1 MVDIPPLTGM
11 NQHSRLKPEA
21 ARATRRKQIDPPMNA
36 TAFSGAA
43 APLAAAL
50 RPRLSRNAVIALAV
64 VMLHVGFIWALQ
76 SGLLMRTAE
85 LIVPAEVL
93 SQLIEPPAPKAEPAP
108 PAPPA
113 PPASPTPPSPTVQKK
128 TVARA
133 RAPVQQQ
140 QQQQPLAVADPMPAP
155 DAPTGMVT
163 PTPPAPVAA
172 PVVQA
177 APGAPAGASLAPSA
191 VQLPSSTAD
200 YLQNP
205 KPAYPA
211 LSKRMGEQG
220 KVMVRVLIG
229 VDGAA
234 QKAEIRQSSGFE
246 RLDQAALNT
255 VLKWRYVPGK
265 RGGVAE
271 EMWFNV
277 PINFVLE

>member
-1 MVDIPPLTGM
+1 
-11 NQHSRLKPEA
+11 
-21 ARATRRKQIDPPMNA
+21 MNA
-36 TAFSGAA
+36 TAFSGAS
-43 APLAAAL
+43 APFAAAS

-64 VMLHVGFIWALQ
+64 VILHAGFIWALQ

-93 SQLIEPPAPKAEPAP
+93 SQFIEAPAPKAEPAP

-113 PPASPTPPSPTVQKK
+113 PPTPPSQAVQKK
-128 TVARA
+128 IVAKA

-140 QQQQPLAVADPMPAP
+140 QQRQQQPLAVADPTPAP
-155 DAPTGMVT
+155 EAPTGMVT
-163 PTPPAPVAA
+163 PAPPASLAA
-172 PVVQA
+172 PPAQA
-177 APGAPAGASLAPSA
+177 APGAPGATGGASPAPSA
-191 VQLPSSTAD
+191 VQLPSSNAD